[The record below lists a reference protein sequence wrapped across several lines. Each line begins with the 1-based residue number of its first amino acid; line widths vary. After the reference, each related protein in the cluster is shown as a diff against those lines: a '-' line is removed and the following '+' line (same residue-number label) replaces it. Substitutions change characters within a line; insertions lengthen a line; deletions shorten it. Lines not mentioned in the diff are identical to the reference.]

1 MEALGDLVLP
11 WRCVQSSHDRR
22 RFAPNVQVETTSLL
36 EAYSTFF
43 MGPKE
48 CRLLRKKHAAGRRV
62 DPQDCVF
69 GSQHLKHG
77 RHGSTWRIIPG
88 TVVIES
94 PPLIYKPWGV
104 PATLF
109 KGNIPRSVAALSLTM
124 GINHLQVL
132 GWSSKYKL
140 YFKCLGQY
148 YVFAYP
154 PAQ

>member
-1 MEALGDLVLP
+1 MSPGFVFFENPSWNNGPYVNTKNDGRLGIPGYINILYIYLYMEALGDLVLP

-104 PATLF
+104 PATLLRGTF
-109 KGNIPRSVAALSLTM
+109 PD
-124 GINHLQVL
+124 
-132 GWSSKYKL
+132 
-140 YFKCLGQY
+140 
-148 YVFAYP
+148 P
-154 PAQ
+154 